1 MGKMKFAIL
10 KETKVPVDHRV
21 VLPPDAAKRFQE
33 QYADEMEL
41 VVQSSDIRA
50 FNDDEYR
57 QVGIPVVDDVSD
69 CDVLMGVKEV
79 KIPKLIADKSYMFF
93 SHTAKKQPYNRP
105 LLQAFL
111 SKNIRMIDHEY
122 LTDQNNIRLV
132 AFGYWAGLVG
142 AYNGLITY
150 GKKTGK
156 YDLKPANQCFDK
168 NELFD
173 ELKKVKIDEPI
184 KILLTGGGRVAHG
197 AMDTLNHLGIKKVT
211 PQEYLK
217 YDFKYPVYAQIDPWD
232 YAKRECGEP
241 FDLQHFFEH
250 PDVYVSTFHPYPKQ
264 TDMWVACHFWDP
276 RSPVFLKP
284 EDYKRDDFRISI
296 IADVSCDIKE
306 PIPSTLRASTI
317 EDPLYGYDRFTGK
330 EVDPFAPNAVTVM
343 AVDNLPGEL
352 PRNASED
359 FGNTLVDKVL
369 PSFFNGDKE
378 GILQRASITQG
389 GKLTDHFAY
398 LQDFADGK
406 E

>member
-10 KETKVPVDHRV
+10 KETKIPVDKRV

-33 QYADEMEL
+33 KYANQMEL
-41 VVQSSDIRA
+41 IVQSSDIRA
-50 FNDDEYR
+50 FKDEEYR
-57 QVGIPVVDDVSD
+57 QLGISVVEDVSD
-69 CDVLMGVKEV
+69 CNVLMGVKEV
-79 KIPKLIADKSYMFF
+79 KIDKLISGKTYMFF
-93 SHTAKKQPYNRP
+93 SHTAKKQPYNRE
-105 LLQAFL
+105 LLQALL
-111 SKNIRMIDHEY
+111 SKNITMIDHEY

-142 AYNGLITY
+142 AYNGLIAY
-150 GKKTGK
+150 GKKMGK
-156 YDLKPANQCFDK
+156 FNLKPAHQCFDK
-168 NELFD
+168 NELFE
-173 ELKKVKIDEPI
+173 ELNKVKLDEPI

-232 YAKRECGEP
+232 YTKRQCGEP

-250 PDVYVSTFHPYPKQ
+250 PDVYVSTFSSYPKQ
-264 TDMWVACHFWDP
+264 TDIWVACHFWDP

-296 IADVSCDIKE
+296 IADVSCDIKK

-317 EDPLYGYDRFTGK
+317 EEPLYGYNRFTGD
-330 EVDPFAPNAVTVM
+330 EVVPFAPDSVTVM

-352 PRNASED
+352 PRNSSED

-369 PSFFNGDKE
+369 PSFFNSDKE
-378 GILQRASITQG
+378 RVLEKATITKAG
-389 GKLTDHFAY
+389 ELTEYFAY
-398 LQDFADGK
+398 LQWFVRGR

>member
-10 KETKVPVDHRV
+10 KETKVPVDKRV

-33 QYADEMEL
+33 QYASQMEL
-41 VVQSSDIRA
+41 VVQSSDVRA
-50 FNDDEYR
+50 FSDDEYKA
-57 QVGIPVVDDVSD
+57 VGIPVVEDVSD

-79 KIPKLIADKSYMFF
+79 KIAKLISDKTYLFF
-93 SHTAKKQPYNRP
+93 SHTAKKQPYNRK

-111 SKNIRMIDHEY
+111 GKNITMIDHEY

-156 YDLKPANQCFDK
+156 YNLKPAHECFDK
-168 NELFD
+168 NDIFE
-173 ELKKVKIDEPI
+173 ELKKVDIEPI
-184 KILLTGGGRVAHG
+184 KILLTGGGRVTHG

-232 YAKRECGEP
+232 YVKRECGEP

-250 PDVYVSTFHPYPKQ
+250 PEVYVSTFRPYPKQ
-264 TDMWVACHFWDP
+264 TDIWVACHFWDP
-276 RSPVFLKP
+276 KSPVFLKP
-284 EDYKRDDFRISI
+284 EDYKRDDFRIGI
-296 IADVSCDIKE
+296 IADVSCDIKR

-317 EDPLYGYDRFTGK
+317 ATPLYGYDKLTGE
-330 EVDPFAPNAVTVM
+330 EVEPFATNAVTVM

-352 PRNASED
+352 PRNSSED
-359 FGNTLVDKVL
+359 FGNTLVNKVL
-369 PSFFNGDKE
+369 PSFFNNDKE
-378 GILQRASITQG
+378 NILQKASITKE
-389 GKLTDHFAY
+389 GKLTEHFAY
-398 LQDFADGK
+398 LQNFADGK

>member
-1 MGKMKFAIL
+1 MGKMKFAVL
-10 KETKVPVDHRV
+10 KETKVPVDKRV

-33 QYADEMEL
+33 EFASQMEL

-50 FNDDEYR
+50 FSDDEYKA
-57 QVGIPVVDDVSD
+57 VGITVVEDVSD

-79 KIPKLIADKSYMFF
+79 KIDKLISDKTYLFF
-93 SHTAKKQPYNRP
+93 SHTAKKQPYNRK

-111 SKNIRMIDHEY
+111 EKNITMIDHEY
-122 LTDQNNIRLV
+122 LTDKNNIRLV

-142 AYNGLITY
+142 AYNGLIAY
-150 GKKTGK
+150 GMKTGK
-156 YDLKPANQCFDK
+156 YNLKPAHECFDK
-168 NELFD
+168 NELFE
-173 ELKKVKIDEPI
+173 ELKKVKLEPI

-217 YDFKYPVYAQIDPWD
+217 YDFKYSVYAQIDPWD
-232 YAKRECGEP
+232 YVKRECGEP

-250 PDVYVSTFHPYPKQ
+250 PEVYVSTFNPYPKQ

-276 RSPVFLKP
+276 KSPVFLKP

-296 IADVSCDIKE
+296 IADVSCDIKK

-317 EDPLYGYDRFTGK
+317 DDPFYGYDKFTGE
-330 EVDPFAPNAVTVM
+330 EVEPFATNAVTVM

-352 PRNASED
+352 PRNSSED
-359 FGNTLVDKVL
+359 FGNTLVNKVL
-369 PSFFNGDKE
+369 PSFFNNDE
-378 GILQRASITQG
+378 ENILQKATITKE
-389 GKLTDHFAY
+389 GKLTEHFAY
-398 LQDFADGK
+398 LQNFADGK